1 MNLVGGTRSV
11 VSEINQKRSRRS
23 ATLHKEESKMKK
35 HLFSIL
41 LTACVLTTCVHAQG
55 GYPLGSDV
63 ASTITTSKFNI
74 VGASSTLVATD
85 NANRVFC
92 KIVQRGTNALD
103 VGYSLTVTNGQ
114 QDYLVGTV
122 GSVWNTQRPA
132 LYKGAISAILD
143 SSTANLTSAVT
154 VIEGTHQSF

>member
-1 MNLVGGTRSV
+1 
-11 VSEINQKRSRRS
+11 
-23 ATLHKEESKMKK
+23 MKK
-35 HLFSIL
+35 HLCAIL
-41 LTACVLTTCVHAQG
+41 LTATVLATYVYAQG

-63 ASTITTSKFNI
+63 ASTITTNKLNI

-85 NANRVFC
+85 NADRVFC
-92 KIVQRGTNALD
+92 KIVQRGTNAID

-122 GSVWNTQRPA
+122 GSTWDTKRPA

-143 SSTANLTSAVT
+143 SSTATLTSAVT
-154 VIEGTHQSF
+154 VIEGTRQSF